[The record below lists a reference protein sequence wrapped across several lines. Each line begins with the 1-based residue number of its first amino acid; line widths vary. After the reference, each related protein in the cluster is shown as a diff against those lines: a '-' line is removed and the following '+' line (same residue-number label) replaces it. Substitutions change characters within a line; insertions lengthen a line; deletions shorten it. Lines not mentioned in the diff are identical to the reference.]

1 MRLKQ
6 SDRKY
11 TAFETNGQR
20 FEFTRLPF
28 GVTHGRLAF
37 QRAMN
42 EIVREENL
50 IHSSILTM

>member
-11 TAFETNGQR
+11 TAFETNGQL

-28 GVTHGRLAF
+28 GVINGLPAF
-37 QRAMN
+37 QRTMN

>member
-11 TAFETNGQR
+11 TAFETNGQLS
-20 FEFTRLPF
+20 EFTRLPF

>member
-11 TAFETNGQR
+11 TAFDTNGQL

-28 GVTHGRLAF
+28 GVTHGFPAF
-37 QRAMN
+37 QCAMN

-50 IHSSILTM
+50 IYSSILTM